1 MALHSPLITT
11 SLLPTTRRPMLR
23 RVASRREPLRCCLP
37 DRVQPDRAAFIPVEV
52 DLRASAVL
60 FELECLI
67 SGGDDALAAHF

>member
-1 MALHSPLITT
+1 MALHSPLIT

-23 RVASRREPLRCCLP
+23 RVAYRREPLRCCLP
-37 DRVQPDRAAFIPVEV
+37 DRVQPDRAAAFIPVEV
-52 DLRASAVL
+52 NLRASAVL